1 MRAPGQQIMS
11 VFVQGLKNSS
21 AKAVLSLLAAP
32 YSYHFFLDYIL
43 ITYTVT

>member
-1 MRAPGQQIMS
+1 MS
-11 VFVQGLKNSS
+11 VFVQGLCT
-21 AKAVLSLLAAP
+21 AKAVLSLLSAP